1 MLQCVTYIPA
11 ETVIFHHKPVT
22 KWNNFV
28 TLSSLSVWK
37 VVAVSVTVEKLWQDS
52 VHDIGG

>member
-37 VVAVSVTVEKLWQDS
+37 VVAISVTVEKLWQDS